1 MLKILTASL
10 FLLSNFSGASD
21 IYLTTENRTYDVP
34 PSSSNSTI
42 SAFTISD
49 EAMKICV
56 ELYNETQWLG
66 ERIDNTSVDKYSQ
79 SSVDAYNAMIS
90 NYGRMTD
97 RFNQE
102 CAGKSSESAAK
113 AARALNSN
121 N

>member
-1 MLKILTASL
+1 MLKILTTSL
-10 FLLSNFSGASD
+10 FLLSNFAGASD

-34 PSSSNSTI
+34 PSTSTI
-42 SAFTISD
+42 SASTISD
-49 EAMKICV
+49 EAMKTCV
-56 ELYNETQWLG
+56 ELYNETRWL
-66 ERIDNTSVDKYSQ
+66 EEKIDNTSVDEYSQ
-79 SSVDAYNAMIS
+79 RSVDAYNAMIS